1 MPQKGILFTLAKGPA
16 AQWPT
21 ETEIPLP
28 TPLTE
33 VTPGGFRISV
43 AIPLH
48 NEEAV
53 IPELLS
59 RLEKTLISI
68 EGGPH
73 EIVLVDDGS
82 NDSTA
87 AVLEEAARSDS
98 KLVVVVLSRNFGHQ
112 AALTAAL
119 DNVSGDAVILM
130 DADLQDR
137 PEAIPLFLEKYRQG
151 YDVVYARR
159 MNRKEPFLLRASYKA
174 FYRLLGMI
182 SDMHIPMDAGDFG
195 LVSRRVVVELRR
207 LGEHHRYLRGLRS
220 WVGFRQIGI
229 EVERDARFAGTAKYN
244 VRRLFKLAFDGIF
257 SFSTLPIRAAT
268 LFGMIALAVSGVYS
282 LFTLYAKLVL
292 HISPQGFT
300 AIIILV
306 TFLAGV
312 QMTFLG
318 VIGEYLGRV
327 YEEAKTRPVYI
338 VDRITRQCQSWT
350 R

>member
-1 MPQKGILFTLAKGPA
+1 MRSPFSVAT
-16 AQWPT
+16 PT
-21 ETEIPLP
+21 Q
-28 TPLTE
+28 
-33 VTPGGFRISV
+33 FRISI

-59 RLEKTLISI
+59 RLKKTLTSI

-82 NDSTA
+82 TDSTA
-87 AVLEEAARSDS
+87 AALEEAARSDS

-119 DNVSGDAVILM
+119 DNVSGDAVVLM

-182 SDMHIPMDAGDFG
+182 SDMQIPMDAGDFG
-195 LVSRRVVVELRR
+195 LVSRRVVLELRR

-244 VRRLFKLAFDGIF
+244 VWRLFKLAFDGIF

-268 LFGMIALAVSGVYS
+268 LFGILALAVSCVYS
-282 LFTLYAKLVL
+282 LYTLYAKLVL

-318 VIGEYLGRV
+318 VIGEYLGRI

-338 VDRITRQCQSWT
+338 VDRITRCSQSHT

>member
-1 MPQKGILFTLAKGPA
+1 MADGDR
-16 AQWPT
+16 
-21 ETEIPLP
+21 EPLP

-33 VTPGGFRISV
+33 TTSGQFRISI

-48 NEEAV
+48 NEEPV

-59 RLEKTLISI
+59 RLEKTLSSI

-82 NDSTA
+82 TDSTA
-87 AVLEEAARSDS
+87 AVLEEAARSNS

-119 DNVSGDAVILM
+119 DNVSGDAVVLM

-151 YDVVYARR
+151 YDVVYALR
-159 MNRKEPFLLRASYKA
+159 MNRKEPFLLRAGYKA

-182 SDMHIPMDAGDFG
+182 SDMRIPMDAGDFG
-195 LVSRRVVVELRR
+195 LVSWRVVVELRR

-268 LFGMIALAVSGVYS
+268 LFGIVALAVSGVYS
-282 LFTLYAKLVL
+282 LYTLYAKLVL

-306 TFLAGV
+306 TFLSGV

-338 VDRITRQCQSWT
+338 VDRITRSRQSLA

>member
-1 MPQKGILFTLAKGPA
+1 M
-16 AQWPT
+16 
-21 ETEIPLP
+21 ETGNSLRSRVMEATPIPLR
-28 TPLTE
+28 
-33 VTPGGFRISV
+33 VSI

-48 NEEAV
+48 NEEEV

-59 RLEKTLISI
+59 RLDKTLSSI

-82 NDSTA
+82 TDSTA
-87 AVLEEAARSDS
+87 ALLEGAARRDS
-98 KLVVVVLSRNFGHQ
+98 RLMVVVLSRNFGHQ

-119 DNVSGDAVILM
+119 DHVSGDAVILM

-159 MNRKEPFLLRASYKA
+159 MNRKEPFWLRAGYRA
-174 FYRLLGMI
+174 FYRLLGTI
-182 SDMHIPMDAGDFG
+182 SDMQIPMDAGDFG
-195 LVSRRVVVELRR
+195 LVSRRVVIELRR

-229 EVERDARFAGTAKYN
+229 EVERDARFAGEAKYN

-257 SFSTLPIRAAT
+257 SFSTLPIRAAG
-268 LFGMIALAVSGVYS
+268 LFGMIALTVSGVYS
-282 LFTLYAKLVL
+282 LYTLYAKLVL

-306 TFLAGV
+306 TFLSGV
-312 QMTFLG
+312 QLTFLG

-327 YEEAKTRPVYI
+327 YEETKTRPVYI
-338 VDRITRQCQSWT
+338 VHHVTRRGQSPDR
-350 R
+350 

>member
-1 MPQKGILFTLAKGPA
+1 M
-16 AQWPT
+16 
-21 ETEIPLP
+21 ETENLLRSSVIEA
-28 TPLTE
+28 TPK
-33 VTPGGFRISV
+33 PFRVSI

-53 IPELLS
+53 IPELLA
-59 RLEKTLISI
+59 RLATTLSSI

-82 NDSTA
+82 TDLTA
-87 AVLEEAARSDS
+87 AVLEEAARRDS
-98 KLVVVVLSRNFGHQ
+98 RLVVVVFSRNFGHQ

-119 DNVSGDAVILM
+119 DHVSGDAVILM

-159 MNRKEPFLLRASYKA
+159 MNRKEPFWLRASYKA
-174 FYRLLGMI
+174 FYRLLGTI
-182 SDMHIPMDAGDFG
+182 SDMQIPMDAGDFG
-195 LVSRRVVVELRR
+195 LVSRRVVIELRR
-207 LGEHHRYLRGLRS
+207 LREHHRYLRGLRS

-229 EVERDARFAGTAKYN
+229 EVERDARFAGEPKYN
-244 VRRLFKLAFDGIF
+244 LRRLFRLAFDGIF
-257 SFSTLPIRAAT
+257 SFSTLPIRAAG
-268 LFGMIALAVSGVYS
+268 LFGMAALAAASVYA
-282 LFTLYAKLVL
+282 LYTLYAKLVL

-300 AIIILV
+300 AIIIIV
-306 TFLAGV
+306 TFLSGV
-312 QMTFLG
+312 QLTFLG

-338 VDRITRQCQSWT
+338 IDHVTRHSPSPPG
-350 R
+350 

>member
-1 MPQKGILFTLAKGPA
+1 M
-16 AQWPT
+16 
-21 ETEIPLP
+21 ETESP
-28 TPLTE
+28 
-33 VTPGGFRISV
+33 FRSRFIDAAANSFRVSV

-59 RLEKTLISI
+59 RLDRTLNAI

-73 EIVLVDDGS
+73 ELVLVDDGS
-82 NDSTA
+82 TDLTA
-87 AVLEEAARSDS
+87 TILEEAAQRDS
-98 KLVVVVLSRNFGHQ
+98 RLIVVILSRNFGHQ

-119 DNVSGDAVILM
+119 DHVSGDVVILM

-159 MNRKEPFLLRASYKA
+159 MNRKEPFWLRASYKA
-174 FYRLLGMI
+174 FYRLLGTI
-182 SDMHIPMDAGDFG
+182 SDMKIPMDAGDFG
-195 LVSRRVVVELRR
+195 LLSRRVVIELRQLR
-207 LGEHHRYLRGLRS
+207 EHHRYLRGLRS

-229 EVERDARFAGTAKYN
+229 EVERDVRFAGEPKYSLG
-244 VRRLFKLAFDGIF
+244 RLFRLAFDGIF
-257 SFSTLPIRAAT
+257 SFSTLPIRAAG
-268 LFGMIALAVSGVYS
+268 LFGMFALAASSVYA
-282 LFTLYAKLVL
+282 LYTLYAKLVL

-300 AIIILV
+300 AIVILV
-306 TFLAGV
+306 TFLSGV
-312 QMTFLG
+312 QLTFLG

-338 VDRITRQCQSWT
+338 ADRVIRQNPPLDKMT
-350 R
+350 TN

>member
-1 MPQKGILFTLAKGPA
+1 LRSPFSVAT
-16 AQWPT
+16 PT
-21 ETEIPLP
+21 Q
-28 TPLTE
+28 
-33 VTPGGFRISV
+33 FRISI

-59 RLEKTLISI
+59 RLKKTLTSI

-82 NDSTA
+82 TDSTA
-87 AVLEEAARSDS
+87 AALEEAARSDS

-119 DNVSGDAVILM
+119 DNVSGDAVVLM

-182 SDMHIPMDAGDFG
+182 SDMQIPMDAGDFG
-195 LVSRRVVVELRR
+195 LVSRRVVLELRR

-244 VRRLFKLAFDGIF
+244 VWRLFKLAFDGIF

-268 LFGMIALAVSGVYS
+268 LFGILALAVSCVYS
-282 LFTLYAKLVL
+282 LYTLYAKLVL

-318 VIGEYLGRV
+318 VIGEYLGRI

-338 VDRITRQCQSWT
+338 VDRITRCSQSHT

>member
-1 MPQKGILFTLAKGPA
+1 LPQEGILFTLAQDSA
-16 AQWPT
+16 AQLPT
-21 ETEIPLP
+21 ETENPLQ
-28 TPLTE
+28 TPSIE
-33 VTPGGFRISV
+33 VTAGQFRISI

-59 RLEKTLISI
+59 RLEKALISI

-82 NDSTA
+82 TDSTA

-98 KLVVVVLSRNFGHQ
+98 RLVVIVLSRNFGHQ

-119 DNVSGDAVILM
+119 DNVSGDVVVLM

-151 YDVVYARR
+151 YDVVYALR
-159 MNRKEPFLLRASYKA
+159 MNRKEPLLLRASYKA
-174 FYRLLGMI
+174 FYRLLRKI
-182 SDMHIPMDAGDFG
+182 SDMQIPMDAGDFG

-207 LGEHHRYLRGLRS
+207 LREHHRYLRGLRS

-244 VRRLFKLAFDGIF
+244 IWRLFKLAFDGIF

-268 LFGMIALAVSGVYS
+268 LFGIIALTASGVYS
-282 LFTLYAKLVL
+282 FYTLYAKLVL

-306 TFLAGV
+306 TFLSGV
-312 QMTFLG
+312 QLTFLG

-338 VDRITRQCQSWT
+338 VDRITRCS
-350 R
+350 

>member
-1 MPQKGILFTLAKGPA
+1 V
-16 AQWPT
+16 
-21 ETEIPLP
+21 LP
-28 TPLTE
+28 GE
-33 VTPGGFRISV
+33 FRISI

-48 NEEAV
+48 NEEAM

-59 RLEKTLISI
+59 RLEKTLTTI

-82 NDSTA
+82 TDSTA
-87 AVLEEAARSDS
+87 AALEEAARNDS
-98 KLVVVVLSRNFGHQ
+98 RLVVVILSRNFGHQ

-119 DNVSGDAVILM
+119 DHVTGDAVVLM

-151 YDVVYARR
+151 YDVVYALRV
-159 MNRKEPFLLRASYKA
+159 NRKEPFWLRASYKA

-182 SDMHIPMDAGDFG
+182 SDMQIPMDAGDFG

-207 LGEHHRYLRGLRS
+207 LGERNRYLRGLRS

-229 EVERDARFAGTAKYN
+229 EVERDSRFAGTAKYN
-244 VRRLFKLAFDGIF
+244 LWRLFKLGFDGIF

-268 LFGMIALAVSGVYS
+268 LFGIIALAVSSVYS
-282 LFTLYAKLVL
+282 LYTLYAKLVL
-292 HISPQGFT
+292 HIPPQGFT

-306 TFLAGV
+306 TFLSGV
-312 QMTFLG
+312 QLTFLG

-338 VDRITRQCQSWT
+338 VERIIRHGEPGTR
-350 R
+350 

>member
-1 MPQKGILFTLAKGPA
+1 M
-16 AQWPT
+16 
-21 ETEIPLP
+21 ETANFLRSRQMEATPIPLR
-28 TPLTE
+28 
-33 VTPGGFRISV
+33 VSI

-48 NEEAV
+48 NEEEV

-59 RLEKTLISI
+59 RLEKTLNSI

-82 NDSTA
+82 TDSTA
-87 AVLEEAARSDS
+87 AVLEEAARSNS
-98 KLVVVVLSRNFGHQ
+98 RLVVVVLSRNFGHQ

-119 DNVSGDAVILM
+119 DHVSGDAVVLM

-151 YDVVYARR
+151 YDVVYALR

-182 SDMHIPMDAGDFG
+182 SDMQIPIDAGDFG

-220 WVGFRQIGI
+220 WVGFGQIGI
-229 EVERDARFAGTAKYN
+229 EVERDARFAGAAKYN
-244 VRRLFKLAFDGIF
+244 VWRLFKLAFDGIL

-268 LFGMIALAVSGVYS
+268 LFGMIALAVSGIYS
-282 LFTLYAKLVL
+282 LYALYAKLVL

-300 AIIILV
+300 AVIILV
-306 TFLAGV
+306 TFLSGV
-312 QMTFLG
+312 QLTFLG

-338 VDRITRQCQSWT
+338 VDRITRRSQS
-350 R
+350 

>member
-1 MPQKGILFTLAKGPA
+1 MRSPH
-16 AQWPT
+16 
-21 ETEIPLP
+21 
-28 TPLTE
+28 TE
-33 VTPGGFRISV
+33 VLPGEFRISI

-48 NEEAV
+48 NEEAM

-59 RLEKTLISI
+59 RLEKTLTTI

-82 NDSTA
+82 TDSTA
-87 AVLEEAARSDS
+87 AALEEAARNDS
-98 KLVVVVLSRNFGHQ
+98 RLVVVILSRNFGHQ

-119 DNVSGDAVILM
+119 DHVTGDAVVLM

-151 YDVVYARR
+151 YDVVYALRV
-159 MNRKEPFLLRASYKA
+159 NRKEPFWLRASYKA

-182 SDMHIPMDAGDFG
+182 SDMQIPMDAGDFG

-207 LGEHHRYLRGLRS
+207 LGERNRYLRGLRS

-229 EVERDARFAGTAKYN
+229 EVERDSRFAGTAKYN
-244 VRRLFKLAFDGIF
+244 LWRLFKLGFDGIF

-268 LFGMIALAVSGVYS
+268 LFGIIALAVSSVYS
-282 LFTLYAKLVL
+282 LYTLYAKLVL
-292 HISPQGFT
+292 HIPPQGFT

-306 TFLAGV
+306 TFLSGV
-312 QMTFLG
+312 QLTFLG

-338 VDRITRQCQSWT
+338 VERIIRHGEPGTR
-350 R
+350 